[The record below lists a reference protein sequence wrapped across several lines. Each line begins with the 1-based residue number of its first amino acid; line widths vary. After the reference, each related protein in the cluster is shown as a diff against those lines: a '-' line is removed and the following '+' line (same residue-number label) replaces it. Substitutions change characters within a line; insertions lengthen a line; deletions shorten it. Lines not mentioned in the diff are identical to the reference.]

1 MMVFFVDDLFL
12 RFLGLSVPPFD
23 MIWIVETITD
33 FAEDSRFKEIKEKI
47 LGMLRENRLLYELGE
62 TTKVE
67 YEKRN
72 AELTHKLKMTNRVNR
87 IKTSHNI
94 NLLG

>member
-1 MMVFFVDDLFL
+1 MVFFVDDLFL

-23 MIWIVETITD
+23 MIWMVETIAD
-33 FAEDSRFKEIKEKI
+33 YAEDSRFKEIKEKI
-47 LGMLRENRLLYELGE
+47 TGMLRENRLLYELGE

-72 AELTHKLKMTNRVNR
+72 AEITHKLKMTNRVNR
-87 IKTSHNI
+87 INTSHST

>member
-1 MMVFFVDDLFL
+1 MVFFVDDLFL

-23 MIWIVETITD
+23 MIWVIETIAD
-33 FAEDSRFKEIKEKI
+33 YAEDSRLKEIKEKI
-47 LGMLRENRLLYELGE
+47 TGMLRENRLLYELGE
-62 TTKVE
+62 TTKAE

-72 AELTHKLKMTNRVNR
+72 AEITHKLKMTNRVSR
-87 IKTSHNI
+87 INTSHNI

>member
-1 MMVFFVDDLFL
+1 
-12 RFLGLSVPPFD
+12 

-33 FAEDSRFKEIKEKI
+33 FAEDSRFKEIKEKTM
-47 LGMLRENRLLYELGE
+47 GMLRENRLLYELGE
-62 TTKVE
+62 TTKAE

>member
-1 MMVFFVDDLFL
+1 MVFFVDDLFL
-12 RFLGLSVPPFD
+12 RFLGLSIPPFD
-23 MIWIVETITD
+23 MIWMVETIAD
-33 FAEDSRFKEIKEKI
+33 FAKDSRFKEIREKI
-47 LGMLRENRLLYELGE
+47 IGMLRENRLLYELGE
-62 TTKVE
+62 TPKVE

-72 AELTHKLKMTNRVNR
+72 AEIIHKLKMTNRVNR

>member
-1 MMVFFVDDLFL
+1 ML
-12 RFLGLSVPPFD
+12 
-23 MIWIVETITD
+23 WIIETITD

-47 LGMLRENRLLYELGE
+47 MGTLMENRLLYELGE

>member
-1 MMVFFVDDLFL
+1 MVFFVDDLFL

-23 MIWIVETITD
+23 MIWIIETITD
-33 FAEDSRFKEIKEKI
+33 FAEDSRSKEIKEKI
-47 LGMLRENRLLYELGE
+47 MGTLRENRLLYELGE

-72 AELTHKLKMTNRVNR
+72 TELTHKLKMTNRVNR